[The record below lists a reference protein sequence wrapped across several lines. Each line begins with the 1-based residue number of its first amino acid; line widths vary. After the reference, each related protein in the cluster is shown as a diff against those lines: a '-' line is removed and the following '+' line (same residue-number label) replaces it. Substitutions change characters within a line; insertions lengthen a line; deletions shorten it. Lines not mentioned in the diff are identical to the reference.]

1 VLVNVFNVLFYRGG
15 HFQFGS
21 VFIKKKIT
29 KPVFFKKKTENKPKL
44 VRTET
49 GQNLP
54 VSVRFVYFRMK
65 TGFFPGWLGLG
76 SARFGFSVSGL

>member
-21 VFIKKKIT
+21 VFIKKSNQAS
-29 KPVFFKKKTENKPKL
+29 FFKKKTENKPKL

-49 GQNLP
+49 GPNLP

-65 TGFFPGWLGLG
+65 TGFFPICLGLG